1 VDAIPLS
8 PVQVVEM
15 VAPMSPELVEVEPV
29 DAPAL
34 PVASVEEPEAPGHP
48 PYLALGLAVDSGE
61 NFQCD
66 GSLTGDLFPAQLSS
80 RDRVAVVQEA
90 VLEDVI
96 SAGHMVRG
104 IAWPEILLLRLKLVL
119 FLVFALS
126 RRGNTFPVSSRG
138 RTDGKLNRLVSKS
151 IPGDG

>member
-1 VDAIPLS
+1 
-8 PVQVVEM
+8 M

-48 PYLALGLAVDSGE
+48 PYLALGLAVDLGE

-90 VLEDVI
+90 VLE
-96 SAGHMVRG
+96 M
-104 IAWPEILLLRLKLVL
+104 
-119 FLVFALS
+119 LS
-126 RRGNTFPVSSRG
+126 RQGTWFGELHGQRFFFS
-138 RTDGKLNRLVSKS
+138 D
-151 IPGDG
+151 